1 MESTIRNII
10 LLKEDPKLFVWIEN
24 DTLYSAK
31 EMDPNKEIDFA
42 MLYNFSSYVVT
53 QRDLDMKILI
63 RLVQKNK
70 LKSLLIFMNR
80 VFIPSI
86 MNESSWPQN
95 VKK

>member
-1 MESTIRNII
+1 
-10 LLKEDPKLFVWIEN
+10 LFVWIEN